1 MLSGA
6 MVQYIPDSKNC
17 FDFLVQVSC
26 SSRFTYGPAVNSDR
40 SNDFDRWD
48 LNLVDKNPVAPDGE
62 SILHQE
68 LSDLQPFRMSLK
80 ERLDSLPHRESLE
93 RSLLKNLKGS
103 HSDVPAILELKRGVS
118 MVIAVA
124 DGG

>member
-1 MLSGA
+1 

-103 HSDVPAILELKRGVS
+103 HSDVPVILELKRGVS